1 MHKGPKKA
9 RKHSVEERKH
19 VDELDVDGIPNR
31 IEDEDDDE
39 RQGKLDLVHVVL
51 ELGLKGELSVN
62 RTTSANVLEERVRG
76 ESDGVRIEQHRHHK
90 QRRRHE
96 NDGAARAA

>member
-19 VDELDVDGIPNR
+19 VGELDVDGIPNR

-39 RQGKLDLVHVVL
+39 RQRELDLVHVVL
-51 ELGLKGELSVN
+51 ELGLKGGLPVN
-62 RTTSANVLEERVRG
+62 RTTNSNVLEERVRG
-76 ESDGVRIEQHRHHK
+76 ESDGVRIEQHRHH
-90 QRRRHE
+90 E
-96 NDGAARAA
+96 

>member
-31 IEDEDDDE
+31 VEDEDDDE

-51 ELGLKGELSVN
+51 ELGLKGGLSVN
-62 RTTSANVLEERVRG
+62 KTTSANVLEERVRG